1 MRSMGSLGLKR
12 SSSSSF
18 FFFFFFFL
26 STSYYCTFI
35 FDWADDQ
42 ADLSLRWVHMPFC
55 WFCHEAAHFMF
66 LVAPCSRVKHCDHLD
81 WGREL
86 VYMLIVCLFLSY
98 DVADESVIK
107 PCIKK

>member
-1 MRSMGSLGLKR
+1 
-12 SSSSSF
+12 
-18 FFFFFFFL
+18 
-26 STSYYCTFI
+26 
-35 FDWADDQ
+35 
-42 ADLSLRWVHMPFC
+42 
-55 WFCHEAAHFMF
+55 MF

-98 DVADESVIK
+98 DVTDESVIK